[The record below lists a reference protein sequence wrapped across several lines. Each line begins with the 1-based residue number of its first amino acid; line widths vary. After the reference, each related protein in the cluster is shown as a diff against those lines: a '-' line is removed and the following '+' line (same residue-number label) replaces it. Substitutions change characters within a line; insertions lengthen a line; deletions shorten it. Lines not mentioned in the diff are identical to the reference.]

1 MEPDTKFPKLK
12 WAQRAEYVLMTVDLA
27 DVENVSIDINEEKNT
42 LIFSAQSA
50 GSKYGF
56 TLELFDKV
64 VKEESKW
71 NTKGRNV
78 ILNISKADKDQE
90 EWWPRLTKDKTKYHQ
105 ISIDFDKW
113 VDADDEPVEE
123 EKGGMGD
130 FDPSMMQGMGGGGGG
145 GMPGMGGMGGMPG
158 MGGMGGMGGGG
169 MGGMPGMGGPGAGGM
184 DMAALQKMM
193 AGMGGGAGGAGG
205 MGGMDPAKMQEMMAG
220 MGMGGGMGGGDDE
233 DDDAEEEDESTE

>member
-27 DVENVSIDINEEKNT
+27 DSENVAIDIDEVTNT

-50 GSKYGF
+50 GQKYGF
-56 TLELFDKV
+56 KLELFEKV
-64 VKEESKW
+64 VKDESKW

-78 ILNISKADKDQE
+78 ILNISKADKDQD

-113 VDADDEPVEE
+113 VDADDEPAEE

-158 MGGMGGMGGGG
+158 MGGGGG
-169 MGGMPGMGGPGAGGM
+169 MGGMPGMGGPGGGGM

-220 MGMGGGMGGGDDE
+220 MGMGGMGGGGDDE